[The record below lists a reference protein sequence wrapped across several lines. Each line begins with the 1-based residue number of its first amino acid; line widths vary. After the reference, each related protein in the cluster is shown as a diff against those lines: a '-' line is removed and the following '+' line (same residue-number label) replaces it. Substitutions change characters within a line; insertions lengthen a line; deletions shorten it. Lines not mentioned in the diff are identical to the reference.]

1 MKNKDFFNI
10 VLPKWPAMVVVG
22 RPVSQQQ
29 AMEIIIRTD
38 DLHFGSNDHKFNKT
52 LNEYFYDVKIDRDG
66 WSNVYDAVATK
77 LGISKEVKY
86 FNELYDYMYKKRS
99 EVGRVELTYLN
110 NSRITS
116 SWVGG
121 AHGWCD
127 WNGNIGCNNY
137 NIGKWPSVEEVYNE
151 WKLIA
156 KAFPYLDLTCQLMNH
171 ESSCEDMVDDPK
183 PLINFV
189 VKKGKVKMK
198 EPDGYLSIPV
208 FPDFSYDIFRNERGC
223 TIEQFKEAVDYCRNI
238 FVPLSS

>member
-10 VLPKWPAMVVVG
+10 ALPKWPAMVVVG

-38 DLHFGSNDHKFNKT
+38 DLGFSSNDHKFDKE
-52 LNEYFYDVKIDRDG
+52 LNEYFYDVKIDSD
-66 WSNVYDAVATK
+66 VYDAVITK
-77 LGISKEVKY
+77 LGISKELKY
-86 FNELYDYMYKKRS
+86 SNELYDYMYKKRS
-99 EVGRVELTYLN
+99 EVGQVKLTYLN

-116 SWVGG
+116 SWVDG

-189 VKKGKVKMK
+189 VKNGRVRMK
-198 EPDGYLSIPV
+198 EPDGYKSIPKSGV
-208 FPDFSYDIFRNERGC
+208 FTVDERGC

-238 FVPLSS
+238 FVTLQT

>member
-10 VLPKWPAMVVVG
+10 WLPKWPAMVVVG
-22 RPVSQQQ
+22 RPVSRQQ

-38 DLHFGSNDHKFNKT
+38 DLYFSSNNPKFDKV
-52 LNEYFYDVKIDRDG
+52 LNEYFYDVKIDSD
-66 WSNVYDAVATK
+66 VYDAVITK
-77 LGISKEVKY
+77 LGISKELKY
-86 FNELYDYMYKKRS
+86 SNELYDYMYKKRS
-99 EVGRVELTYLN
+99 EVGRVKLTYLN

-189 VKKGKVKMK
+189 VKNGNVKMT
-198 EPDGYLSIPV
+198 EPDGYISMPV

-238 FVPLSS
+238 FVPSHA

>member
-10 VLPKWPAMVVVG
+10 WLPKWPAMVVVG
-22 RPVSQQQ
+22 RPVSRQQ

-38 DLHFGSNDHKFNKT
+38 DLSFGSNSPRFNKE
-52 LNEYFYDVKIDRDG
+52 LEEYLYDVKIDRD
-66 WSNVYDAVATK
+66 VYDAVKTK
-77 LGISKEVKY
+77 LDISKEVKY
-86 FNELYDYMYKKRS
+86 SNEVYDYMYKKRS
-99 EVGRVELTYLN
+99 EVGRVKLTYLN
-110 NSRITS
+110 NSRVIS

-171 ESSCEDMVDDPK
+171 ESSCADMVDDPK

-189 VKKGKVKMK
+189 VKNGRVRMK
-198 EPDGYLSIPV
+198 EPDGYISMPV
-208 FPDFSYDIFRNERGC
+208 FPEFSYGIFRNERGC

-238 FVPLSS
+238 FVPSHAQ

>member
-10 VLPKWPAMVVVG
+10 ALPKWPAMVVVG

-38 DLHFGSNDHKFNKT
+38 DLGFSSNDHKFDKE
-52 LNEYFYDVKIDRDG
+52 LNEYFYDVKIDSD
-66 WSNVYDAVATK
+66 VYDAVITK
-77 LGISKEVKY
+77 LGISKELKY
-86 FNELYDYMYKKRS
+86 SNELYDYMYKKRS
-99 EVGRVELTYLN
+99 EVGRVKLTYLN

-116 SWVGG
+116 SWVDG

-171 ESSCEDMVDDPK
+171 ESSCADMVDDPK

-189 VKKGKVKMK
+189 VKNGKVKMT
-198 EPDGYLSIPV
+198 EPDGYISMPV
-208 FPDFSYDIFRNERGC
+208 FPDFS
-223 TIEQFKEAVDYCRNI
+223 
-238 FVPLSS
+238 